1 MKDRPFCTFNSSA
14 RKTNLVNTSAQH
26 RIVSVDL
33 ANLERLDARP
43 AIWTYLR
50 SLWDRRH
57 FIFHQ
62 GRSRALT
69 GGRGTYLGAIWLILN
84 PIMQVAV
91 YALVFGTILGVS
103 KGMDNFVGFLV
114 LGVVY
119 FGFLTGGLSAGSGL
133 IQQNR
138 ALISSFNFPRAAVP
152 VSTTVKALIDHL
164 IPAVVAVVL
173 ALLTQLNTPPSW
185 TVLLVAPL
193 YLLIHLFGL
202 GLTFFVAR
210 ATAFVP
216 DLKNIVNLAIRALFF
231 LSGVFFS
238 IDRFDTH
245 PTLSH
250 IVEANPFYQFLMAVR
265 TCVLD
270 GEIPSIQVW
279 EYLALW
285 TVGVL
290 VFGFVYF
297 WQAEERYGTVK

>member
-1 MKDRPFCTFNSSA
+1 M
-14 RKTNLVNTSAQH
+14 NTSEQR

-33 ANLERLDARP
+33 ANLEKLDARP
-43 AIWTYLR
+43 PILVYIR
-50 SLWDRRH
+50 RLWNRRE

-84 PIMQVAV
+84 PILQVAV
-91 YALVFGTILGVS
+91 YAIVFGAILGVS

-152 VSTTVKALIDHL
+152 ASTAVKAFIDNL
-164 IPAVVAVVL
+164 IPAVVAIAL
-173 ALLTQLNTPPSW
+173 ALLAQIGTPPSW
-185 TVLLVAPL
+185 TVLLVVPL
-193 YLLIHLFGL
+193 YILIHLFAL
-202 GLTFFVAR
+202 GLTFFVSR
-210 ATAFVP
+210 ATAFIP
-216 DLKNIVNLAIRALFF
+216 DLKNIVNLVTRALFF
-231 LSGVFFS
+231 VSGVFFS

-245 PTLSH
+245 PTLAR

-265 TCVLD
+265 TCVLQ
-270 GEIPSIQVW
+270 GEIPSSQVW
-279 EYLALW
+279 GYLTLW
-285 TVGVL
+285 TVGTL
-290 VFGFVYF
+290 IFGFVYF